1 MNLYLTKPGRLKR
14 KDNTLQFIIFE
25 SAENQFTT
33 DDETPLDE
41 DAATVTKRNLPVEV
55 VDAVYLFNE
64 VRLNTKLLNFMA
76 QKRIPVHFFNYWGH
90 HTGTFMPHAAQ
101 YSGDLVIEQGLA
113 FKDIDRR
120 MTICRAI
127 TESKLHNQLSVLQY
141 YGRRKKS
148 LDEVIN
154 AVKEIKSAAVSAETP
169 EQLMGFEG
177 LAGRKY
183 YSVWHIWLSEIEKDF
198 TRQYRPPDNPVNALI
213 SFFNSLLYTACVSE
227 LYRTAL
233 YPGISYIHAPQS
245 RRFSLALDLVEP
257 FKPLMVD
264 RLIFR
269 LFSRGDISGN
279 DFQTHGNGTL
289 LTDKGRQKI
298 LKAWDE
304 QLRTTVSYPA
314 LKRSVSYRQLLRLD
328 CYKLIKH
335 LLENR
340 EYKPYQISY

>member
-25 SAENQFTT
+25 SEENQFAT

-41 DAATVTKRNLPVEV
+41 DTAIVTKRNLPVEV
-55 VDAVYLFNE
+55 VDAVYIFNE

-76 QKRIPVHFFNYWGH
+76 QKQIPVHVFNYWGQ

-101 YSGDLVIEQGLA
+101 YSGDLVIEQASA

-120 MTICRAI
+120 MTICHAI
-127 TESKLHNQLSVLQY
+127 TESKLHNQLSILQY
-141 YGRRKKS
+141 YGRRKKG
-148 LDEVIN
+148 LEEITE
-154 AVKEIKSAAVSAETP
+154 AVKKIKSAAQSAETP
-169 EQLMGFEG
+169 EKLMGFEG
-177 LAGRKY
+177 LAGHKY
-183 YSVWHIWLSEIEKDF
+183 YSAWHIWLDEIEKDF

-269 LFSRGDISGN
+269 LFSHGDISN
-279 DFQTHGNGTL
+279 DDFQPHGNGTL

-298 LKAWDE
+298 LKAWDK
-304 QLRTTVSYPA
+304 QLHTTVFYPS

-335 LLENR
+335 LLEKR
-340 EYKPYQISY
+340 EYKPYRISY